1 MSHNSFKFLQAHGNP
16 PNSDLSSKQCCP
28 PLEQL
33 GPEFVS
39 VAQGLS
45 LRQPEKL
52 RVFDLRDTS
61 LFDHPSPS
69 HQTSHF
75 VRFNF
80 EPINT
85 AHDWYIL
92 VYLFF

>member
-1 MSHNSFKFLQAHGNP
+1 MSHNSFKFLQVHGNP

-33 GPEFVS
+33 GPEFVP

-52 RVFDLRDTS
+52 RVFDLRDKVCLIT
-61 LFDHPSPS
+61 HPLVIKPV
-69 HQTSHF
+69 TLL
-75 VRFNF
+75 
-80 EPINT
+80 
-85 AHDWYIL
+85 ALIL
-92 VYLFF
+92 NQSILLMIGTF

>member
-33 GPEFVS
+33 GPEFVP

-52 RVFDLRDTS
+52 RVFDLREKS

-69 HQTSHF
+69 HQPVTLLGL
-75 VRFNF
+75 
-80 EPINT
+80 
-85 AHDWYIL
+85 IL
-92 VYLFF
+92 NQSILLMIGTF